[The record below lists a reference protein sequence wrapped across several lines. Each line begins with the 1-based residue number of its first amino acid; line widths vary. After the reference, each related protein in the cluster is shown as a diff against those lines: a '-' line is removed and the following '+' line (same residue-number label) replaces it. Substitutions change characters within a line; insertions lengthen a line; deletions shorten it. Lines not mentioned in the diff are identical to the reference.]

1 MKTQSLTV
9 SGVSERIRILDYVLV
24 HISSV
29 LPSRTAVKK
38 AFKKD
43 LILLNGK
50 VAQTGDWLSEG
61 DLIEIKERPKDQFK
75 VFPLELEI
83 LFEDEFM
90 AVINKPAGFS
100 VSGNYYKT
108 IQNTLPYNLST
119 SNEEDA
125 LDLPRPVH
133 RLDKLTS
140 GVLLLAK
147 TRRAQIALG
156 RQFEEQEVSKIY
168 FAIVKG
174 KLEGEGLID
183 SSVEG
188 REAITFYKS
197 IRVERSLSYGNISLV
212 QLQPKTGRTHQLR
225 IHLAENGHPI
235 IGDYLH
241 DTEKVLKGKG
251 LFLTACKIEF
261 KHPVSLM
268 TRSFEIS
275 PPAKYDS
282 LFERE
287 LRRWNKFN

>member
-1 MKTQSLTV
+1 MKRHLLTV
-9 SGVSERIRILDYVLV
+9 SGISERIRILDYVLL

-29 LPSRTAVKK
+29 LPSRSAVKK

-50 VAQTGDWLSEG
+50 VAQTGDWLVEG

-108 IQNTLPYNLST
+108 LQNALPYNLST
-119 SNEEDA
+119 SLEEDA
-125 LDLPRPVH
+125 LALPRPVH

-140 GVLLLAK
+140 GILLVAK

-174 KLEGEGLID
+174 KLDAEGAID
-183 SSVEG
+183 FSVED
-188 REAITFYKS
+188 RDAITFYKS
-197 IRVERSLSYGNISLV
+197 IRVERSLSYGYISLV
-212 QLQPKTGRTHQLR
+212 QLYPKTGRTHQLR
-225 IHLAENGHPI
+225 IHLAEKGHPI
-235 IGDYLH
+235 IGDYVH
-241 DTEKVLKGKG
+241 DSEKVLKGKG

-261 KHPVSLM
+261 KHPFSLSKM
-268 TRSFEIS
+268 SFEIS

>member
-1 MKTQSLTV
+1 MKRHFLTI
-9 SGVSERIRILDYVLV
+9 SGISERIRILDYVLL

-29 LPSRTAVKK
+29 LPSRSAVKK

-50 VAQTGDWLSEG
+50 VAQTGDWLVEG

-75 VFPLELEI
+75 VFPLVLEI

-108 IQNTLPYNLST
+108 LQNALPYNLSI
-119 SNEEDA
+119 SLEEDA
-125 LDLPRPVH
+125 LALPRPVH

-140 GVLLLAK
+140 GILLVAK

-174 KLEGEGLID
+174 KLDADGVID
-183 SSVEG
+183 FSVED
-188 REAITFYKS
+188 RDAITFYKS
-197 IRVERSLSYGNISLV
+197 IRVERSLSYGYISLV
-212 QLQPKTGRTHQLR
+212 QLYPKTGRTHQLR
-225 IHLAENGHPI
+225 IHLAEKGHPI
-235 IGDYLH
+235 IGDYVH
-241 DTEKVLKGKG
+241 DSEKVLKGKG
-251 LFLTACKIEF
+251 MFLTACKIEF
-261 KHPVSLM
+261 KHPFSLSKM
-268 TRSFEIS
+268 SFEIS